1 MDYLDRMTTL
11 TATGIVAPPVEGASW
26 KLDQLRHGD
35 KLTDHGTIWP
45 ATITAAYHQAST
57 WRMQQESRNDY
68 DYTNRVDKGCSK
80 STDKGYKGTD
90 TGCEGVGTYGATL
103 GK

>member
-11 TATGIVAPPVEGASW
+11 TAAGIVAPPVEGASW

-35 KLTDHGTIWP
+35 KLTDDGTIWP

-68 DYTNRVDKGCSK
+68 DYGF
-80 STDKGYKGTD
+80 Y
-90 TGCEGVGTYGATL
+90 
-103 GK
+103 